1 MELNK
6 TSSCGSF
13 QAWGAGFGYHFDAGI
28 NTLSIT
34 QKETQLAL
42 ARIRLNRDIAQ
53 NPVAFVE
60 QLNKTHE
67 IKALILS
74 NNGTIKLADTIDPKL
89 VGGII
94 KNSVRL
100 AKYAHELSHHSF
112 SNFSRKFSKE
122 FELKKLKIKTIT
134 HNDHEQLLF
143 VARLQTLHDNSVCVR
158 ACTLEGLLSVLSERT
173 LRDLITMEFGHQ
185 YQNSAFN
192 LMRLSAKLS
201 KIGNILDENFIP
213 EKHIHLPSVKRGI
226 QSGFDTQ

>member
-1 MELNK
+1 MELHK

-13 QAWGAGFGYHFDAGI
+13 LAWGAGFGYHYEAEH
-28 NTLSIT
+28 NSLNIT
-34 QKETQLAL
+34 HKETRLHL
-42 ARIRLNRDIAQ
+42 ARVRLNRHMAE
-53 NPVAFVE
+53 NPKAFVE
-60 QLNKTHE
+60 QLNKAHE

-74 NNGTIKLADTIDPKL
+74 NNETIKLADTIDAKL

-94 KNSVRL
+94 KNSARL
-100 AKYAHELSHHSF
+100 AKCAHELSHHSF
-112 SNFSRKFSKE
+112 SNFSRRFIKE
-122 FELKKLKIKTIT
+122 FEVKKLKIKTIK
-134 HNDHEQLLF
+134 NNGEDQILF
-143 VARLQTLHDNSVCVR
+143 VARLQTLHNNSVCVR

-213 EKHIHLPSVKRGI
+213 EKHIRIPAVKRDV
-226 QSGFDTQ
+226 QSGFYD